1 MSLCY
6 SVIWFL
12 NVIYYFQQEPGALNL
27 EPAAPVEEERHS
39 LMDSKFQRY
48 FHIFRFFISV
58 AFMTDVR

>member
-1 MSLCY
+1 M
-6 SVIWFL
+6 VI

-48 FHIFRFFISV
+48 FTFFV
-58 AFMTDVR
+58 FLFQLLL

>member
-1 MSLCY
+1 MSILLFRK
-6 SVIWFL
+6 VIWFV

-48 FHIFRFFISV
+48 FTFFV
-58 AFMTDVR
+58 FLFQLLL